1 MDFTFKTDLWR
12 WTSRPS
18 YLTFLTLPSDVEDQV
33 LVMAG
38 DLLRGWSS
46 VRVDARIG
54 TTTFRTSVFPISE
67 ANAYALPVKRSVR
80 DAEGLHDG
88 DVVTVSLRLVDF

>member
-1 MDFTFKTDLWR
+1 VDFTFDAELWR
-12 WTSRPS
+12 WTSRPT
-18 YLTFLTLPSDVEDQV
+18 YLTFLTLPPDVEDQI

-54 TTTFRTSVFPISE
+54 KTTFRTSVFPISE
-67 ANAYALPVKRSVR
+67 ANAYALPVKRTVR
-80 DAEGLHDG
+80 DTEAIHEGDM
-88 DVVTVSLRLVDF
+88 VTVTLHLVDF